1 MNVNNSSPS
10 LTPSVTLEADDASPQ
25 ADKADAQWFSAA
37 LNAPEPASEADK
49 ADAQWFSAALNAP
62 EPASEAG
69 GTPDL
74 ISSLTGAISRNQ
86 QAQQS
91 AFRDLEVASR
101 STSSL
106 DFSAANA
113 ALSDYYVQSLMNA
126 KIIAKGVQ
134 SLDKLTNLQ

>member
-1 MNVNNSSPS
+1 MKVNNTSPS
-10 LTPSVTLEADDASPQ
+10 LTSSVTLEADDGAP
-25 ADKADAQWFSAA
+25 AANPADAQWFSAA
-37 LNAPEPASEADK
+37 LNAPQGATD
-49 ADAQWFSAALNAP
+49 
-62 EPASEAG
+62 AG
-69 GTPDL
+69 GAPDI

-101 STSSL
+101 SSSSL

>member
-1 MNVNNSSPS
+1 MKVNNTSPS
-10 LTPSVTLEADDASPQ
+10 LTTSVTLEADDASPEVN
-25 ADKADAQWFSAA
+25 KSDAQWFSAA
-37 LNAPEPASEADK
+37 LNAPESSTP
-49 ADAQWFSAALNAP
+49 
-62 EPASEAG
+62 AG
-69 GTPDL
+69 GAPDI

-126 KIIAKGVQ
+126 KIISKGVQ

>member
-1 MNVNNSSPS
+1 MKVNHASSLP
-10 LTPSVTLEADDASPQ
+10 TPSVTLEADNDAP
-25 ADKADAQWFSAA
+25 AANGANAQWFSAA
-37 LNAPEPASEADK
+37 LNAPEASASAGSGEAP
-49 ADAQWFSAALNAP
+49 N
-62 EPASEAG
+62 
-69 GTPDL
+69 L
-74 ISSLTGAISRNQ
+74 IGSLTGAIARNQ

-91 AFRDLEVASR
+91 AFRDLETASR

>member
-1 MNVNNSSPS
+1 MKVNNASPS
-10 LTPSVTLEADDASPQ
+10 LTTSVTLEADDTAPQ
-25 ADKADAQWFSAA
+25 PDKADAQWFSAA
-37 LNAPEPASEADK
+37 LNAPEG
-49 ADAQWFSAALNAP
+49 SAP
-62 EPASEAG
+62 AG
-69 GTPDL
+69 GTPDI

-91 AFRDLEVASR
+91 AFRNLEVASR

-113 ALSDYYVQSLMNA
+113 ALSDYYVESLMNA
-126 KIIAKGVQ
+126 KIVAKGVQ

>member
-1 MNVNNSSPS
+1 MKVNHSSS
-10 LTPSVTLEADDASPQ
+10 LPTPSVTLEADDDAPV
-25 ADKADAQWFSAA
+25 ANGADAQWFSAA
-37 LNAPEPASEADK
+37 LNAPEASA
-49 ADAQWFSAALNAP
+49 SAAR
-62 EPASEAG
+62 SGEA
-69 GTPDL
+69 PDL
-74 ISSLTGAISRNQ
+74 IGSLTGAIARNQ
-86 QAQQS
+86 QAQQG
-91 AFRDLEVASR
+91 AFRDLETASR